1 MDDDSADIRNNTSV
15 MYRSTNG
22 TDWSAATQIADKGY
36 CLWQTAKYT
45 PAAKLPSGGDSSY
58 AGLLWHNGLLW
69 ISYYNSHSG
78 KTSIYLAKA
87 KIAGLK

>member
-1 MDDDSADIRNNTSV
+1 MKSNLPHCMVALMLLLAGRLYADENRGI
-15 MYRSTNG
+15 
-22 TDWSAATQIADKGY
+22 
-36 CLWQTAKYT
+36 
-45 PAAKLPSGGDSSY
+45 SGGDSSY

-69 ISYYNSHSG
+69 ISYYSSHSG

>member
-1 MDDDSADIRNNTSV
+1 VNLPGCLGADENHGI
-15 MYRSTNG
+15 
-22 TDWSAATQIADKGY
+22 
-36 CLWQTAKYT
+36 
-45 PAAKLPSGGDSSY
+45 SGGDSSY

-69 ISYYNSHSG
+69 ISYYSSHSG